1 MSFRIK
7 ISLFLLVFATSG
19 QLFAQSTKNRL
30 QPGRLYS
37 PGEELYAPRFGFTSK
52 VPEGWVG
59 ALPRETEVFLLNA
72 NSGFFGEMYVFGR
85 EKTDLNQL
93 AEEWKKGVKVTETLT
108 LVANNPKIDD
118 TGTLLFGKVK
128 AAGGFVKN
136 NYEGFAVTRCGD
148 KGYCITILAVSLAEN
163 ADQVNSTALNF
174 LASGVF
180 DTARIIDP
188 FEEFNWQEFL
198 PNKLM
203 ITYDQIIGG
212 QKQTEVNLCGDGS
225 FSARVRKK
233 GLLRDT
239 NPEYKGRMSGKWRV
253 EGKGSE
259 AMLTLEFSKKNLI
272 PLTVNLKFVEEQL
285 LVGTERYYASE
296 SQDCRK

>member
-7 ISLFLLVFATSG
+7 ISLFLLVFASSG

-30 QPGRLYS
+30 QPGRLYAS
-37 PGEELYAPRFGFTSK
+37 GEQVYAPTFGFTSLI
-52 VPEGWVG
+52 PDGWVG
-59 ALPRETEVFLLNA
+59 VLPRETEVMLLNA
-72 NSGFFGEMYVFGR
+72 NAGSFGEMYVFGR
-85 EKTDLNQL
+85 EQTDLSRL
-93 AEEWKKGVKVTETLT
+93 ADDWKNGVKVTETLT
-108 LVANNPKIDD
+108 LVAENP
-118 TGTLLFGKVK
+118 TLENTLLSSEVK
-128 AAGGFVKN
+128 AKGNFVNKN
-136 NYEGFAVTRCGD
+136 YRGFAAVKCG
-148 KGYCITILAVSLAEN
+148 GNGFCITVLAVSLEEN
-163 ADQVNSTALNF
+163 KDLVKAVALQF
-174 LASGVF
+174 LTSGVF
-180 DTARIIDP
+180 DEPKIIDP
-188 FEEFNWQEFL
+188 FENFNWQEFL
-198 PNKLM
+198 SNKLM

-212 QKQTEVNLCGDGS
+212 QKQSEVNLCGDGS

-233 GLLRDT
+233 GLLRHT

-259 AMLTLEFSKKNLI
+259 AMLTLEFSKKNLS